1 MKINII
7 HHDRSHNMMTDAENL
22 SYIFKRLKEKPT
34 VSHVHINGTDIK
46 EATVNIFLENMNMLH
61 VGKAK
66 YNIFIPNQ
74 QYFHKNWLEMCDSF
88 DMIIC
93 KTQYCYDIFK
103 EYISEDKLVHIGWRS
118 PENFVLSMEKD
129 RSEWLLLYNEPFV
142 NDLQKVLDVW
152 TVDHP
157 NLNVVFSG
165 GINKNVKR
173 VNLPNIEYI
182 EHIKP
187 DDFSKLFSKCLVH
200 LCLDETDCF
209 NHNVNQ
215 CQLTKSVPI
224 VTSKGPV
231 SEVVCDDACFKVSS
245 TRKRYREGMGSL
257 YKYTKDDLKEVIDK
271 VMATSDTTLEIMGN
285 NGRLHSEKRQH
296 IFVDRM
302 TKFLSSVFE
311 KTKNIKFNRKETT
324 DEEVPSLSIV
334 TPVNNLKDIFKI
346 CVLNYTSTKYPKD
359 KLEWVIIDDSDEGE
373 DVESLL
379 PSKENRERFNIK
391 YIRRKDAAA
400 LSGPP
405 DTEGKKLNIGVE
417 NCSHDLVM
425 IMNQDD
431 FIYERGMLNIVKE
444 LLKSE
449 KKCVGVSHLG
459 CFDIN
464 KYISIVNTSSPLLT
478 YSNKLYTGGLCFK
491 KELWEENKFGEEDNA
506 LDVFL
511 KDNLTNFREIS
522 YIDNIV
528 GLIHTRNSHL
538 RANDIKEPNG
548 CHFKF
553 TEKLFK
559 YVCSLDEQEKKDKEN
574 REREMEEIRKLAEEE
589 EDEKKLEN
597 IENYKKEHLRLAK
610 EKEEEAI
617 RENSTEIKEI

>member
-7 HHDRSHNMMTDAENL
+7 HHDRSHNMMTDAETL

-74 QYFHKNWLEMCDSF
+74 QYFHKNWLEMCESF

-118 PENFVLSMEKD
+118 PDNMVLSTEKD
-129 RSEWLLLYNEPFV
+129 YSEWLLLYNEPFV
-142 NDLQKVLDVW
+142 NDLQKVLDIW

-157 NLNVVFSG
+157 NLNIVFSG
-165 GINKNVKR
+165 GVNKNVKR

-182 EHIKP
+182 ENIKP
-187 DDFSKLFSKCLVH
+187 EEFSKLFSKCMVH

-257 YKYTKDDLKEVIDK
+257 YKYSKDDLKEVIDK
-271 VMATSDTTLEIMGN
+271 VIGTSDTTLEIMGN

-302 TKFLSSVFE
+302 TKFLTSVFE
-311 KTKNIKFNRKETT
+311 KTKKIKFNRKETS
-324 DEEVPSLSIV
+324 DEEVPHLSIV
-334 TPVNNLKDIFKI
+334 TPVKNLKDIFKI
-346 CVLNYTSTKYPKD
+346 CVLNYTTTKYPKD
-359 KLEWVIIDDSDEGE
+359 KLEWIIVDDSDEGQ

-379 PSKENRERFNIK
+379 PSKENRDRFNIK
-391 YIRRKDAAA
+391 YIRLDEPT
-400 LSGPP
+400 S
-405 DTEGKKLNIGVE
+405 EGNKLNIGVE
-417 NCSHDLVM
+417 NSSHDFVM

-431 FIYERGMLNIVKE
+431 FIYERGSLNIVKE
-444 LLKSE
+444 LIKSE

-464 KYISIVNTSSPLLT
+464 KYISIVNTSSPVLT

-491 KELWEENKFGEEDNA
+491 KELWEESKFGEEDNA
-506 LDVFL
+506 LEVFL

-553 TEKLFK
+553 SEKLFK
-559 YVCSLDEQEKKDKEN
+559 YVCSLDDQAKKEREDREK
-574 REREMEEIRKLAEEE
+574 EMEEIRKLAEE
-589 EDEKKLEN
+589 
-597 IENYKKEHLRLAK
+597 KKEE
-610 EKEEEAI
+610 EKEETKT
-617 RENSTEIKEI
+617 ENSTEIKEI

>member
-7 HHDRSHNMMTDAENL
+7 HHDRSHNMMTDAETL

-74 QYFHKNWLEMCDSF
+74 QYFHKNWLEMCESF

-118 PENFVLSMEKD
+118 PDNMVLSTEKD
-129 RSEWLLLYNEPFV
+129 YSEWLLLYNEPFV
-142 NDLQKVLDVW
+142 NDLQKVLDIW

-157 NLNVVFSG
+157 NLNIVFSG
-165 GINKNVKR
+165 GVNKNVKR

-182 EHIKP
+182 ENIKP
-187 DDFSKLFSKCLVH
+187 EEFSKLFSKCMVH

-257 YKYTKDDLKEVIDK
+257 YKYSKDDLKEVIDK
-271 VMATSDTTLEIMGN
+271 VIGTSDTTLEIMGN

-302 TKFLSSVFE
+302 TKFLTSVFE
-311 KTKNIKFNRKETT
+311 KTKKIKFNRKETS
-324 DEEVPSLSIV
+324 DEEVPHLSIV
-334 TPVNNLKDIFKI
+334 TPVKNLKDIFKI
-346 CVLNYTSTKYPKD
+346 CVLNYTTTKYPKD
-359 KLEWVIIDDSDEGE
+359 KLEWIIVDDSDEGQ

-379 PSKENRERFNIK
+379 PSKENRDRFNIK
-391 YIRRKDAAA
+391 YIRLDEPT
-400 LSGPP
+400 S
-405 DTEGKKLNIGVE
+405 EGNKLNIGVE
-417 NCSHDLVM
+417 NSSHDFVM

-431 FIYERGMLNIVKE
+431 FIYERGSLNIVKE
-444 LLKSE
+444 LIKSE

-464 KYISIVNTSSPLLT
+464 KYISIVNTSSPVLT

-491 KELWEENKFGEEDNA
+491 KELWEESKFGEEDNA
-506 LDVFL
+506 LEVFL

-553 TEKLFK
+553 SEKLFK
-559 YVCSLDEQEKKDKEN
+559 YVCSLDDQAKKEREDREK
-574 REREMEEIRKLAEEE
+574 EMEEIRKLAEE
-589 EDEKKLEN
+589 
-597 IENYKKEHLRLAK
+597 KKEE
-610 EKEEEAI
+610 EKEEEKEETKT
-617 RENSTEIKEI
+617 ENSTEIKEI

>member
-74 QYFHKNWLEMCDSF
+74 QYFHKNWLEMCESF

-118 PENFVLSMEKD
+118 PDNFALSMEKD

-165 GINKNVKR
+165 GVNKNVKR

-182 EHIKP
+182 ENIKP

-215 CQLTKSVPI
+215 CQLTRSVPI

-271 VMATSDTTLEIMGN
+271 VIGTSDTTLEIMGN

-302 TKFLSSVFE
+302 TKFLTSVFE
-311 KTKNIKFNRKETT
+311 KTKKIKFNRKETS
-324 DEEVPSLSIV
+324 DEEVPHLSIV
-334 TPVNNLKDIFKI
+334 TPVKNLKDIFKI
-346 CVLNYTSTKYPKD
+346 CVLNYTTTKYPKD
-359 KLEWVIIDDSDEGE
+359 KLEWIIVDDSDEGQ

-379 PSKENRERFNIK
+379 PSKENRDRFNIK
-391 YIRRKDAAA
+391 YIRLDEPT
-400 LSGPP
+400 S
-405 DTEGKKLNIGVE
+405 EGNKLNIGVE
-417 NCSHDLVM
+417 NSSHDFVM

-431 FIYERGMLNIVKE
+431 FIYERGSLNIVKE
-444 LLKSE
+444 LIKSE

-464 KYISIVNTSSPLLT
+464 KYISIVNTSSPVLT

-491 KELWEENKFGEEDNA
+491 KELWEENKFGEEENA
-506 LDVFL
+506 LEVFL
-511 KDNLTNFREIS
+511 KGNLTNFREIS

-553 TEKLFK
+553 SEKLFK
-559 YVCSLDEQEKKDKEN
+559 YVCSLDDQAKKEREDREK
-574 REREMEEIRKLAEEE
+574 EMEEIRKLAEEE
-589 EDEKKLEN
+589 EEKKLEN
-597 IENYKKEHLRLAK
+597 V
-610 EKEEEAI
+610 EKEETKT
-617 RENSTEIKEI
+617 ENSTEIKEI

>member
-1 MKINII
+1 
-7 HHDRSHNMMTDAENL
+7 MTDAETL

-74 QYFHKNWLEMCDSF
+74 QYFHKNWLEMCESF

-118 PENFVLSMEKD
+118 PDNMVLSTEKD
-129 RSEWLLLYNEPFV
+129 YSEWLLLYNEPFV
-142 NDLQKVLDVW
+142 NDLQKVLDIW

-157 NLNVVFSG
+157 NLNIVFSG
-165 GINKNVKR
+165 GVNKNVKR

-182 EHIKP
+182 ENIKP
-187 DDFSKLFSKCLVH
+187 EEFSKLFSKCMVH

-257 YKYTKDDLKEVIDK
+257 YKYSKDDLKEVIDK
-271 VMATSDTTLEIMGN
+271 VIGTSDTTLEIMGN

-302 TKFLSSVFE
+302 TKFLTSVFE
-311 KTKNIKFNRKETT
+311 KTKKIKFNRKETS
-324 DEEVPSLSIV
+324 DEEVPHLSIV
-334 TPVNNLKDIFKI
+334 TPVKNLKDIFKI
-346 CVLNYTSTKYPKD
+346 CVLNYTTTKYPKD
-359 KLEWVIIDDSDEGE
+359 KLEWIIVDDSDEGQ

-379 PSKENRERFNIK
+379 PSKENRDRFNIK
-391 YIRRKDAAA
+391 YIRLDEPT
-400 LSGPP
+400 S
-405 DTEGKKLNIGVE
+405 EGNKLNIGVE
-417 NCSHDLVM
+417 NSSHDFVM

-431 FIYERGMLNIVKE
+431 FIYERGSLNIVKE
-444 LLKSE
+444 LIKSE

-464 KYISIVNTSSPLLT
+464 KYISIVNTSSPVLT

-491 KELWEENKFGEEDNA
+491 KELWEESKFGEEDNA
-506 LDVFL
+506 LEVFL

-553 TEKLFK
+553 SEKLFK
-559 YVCSLDEQEKKDKEN
+559 YVCSLDDQAKKEREDREK
-574 REREMEEIRKLAEEE
+574 EMEEIRKLAEE
-589 EDEKKLEN
+589 
-597 IENYKKEHLRLAK
+597 KKEE
-610 EKEEEAI
+610 EKEEEKEEI
-617 RENSTEIKEI
+617 KTENSTEIKEI

>member
-1 MKINII
+1 MKINVI

-74 QYFHKNWLEMCDSF
+74 QYFHKNWLEMCECF

-118 PENFVLSMEKD
+118 PENFTLSMEKD

-165 GINKNVKR
+165 GVNKNVKR

-182 EHIKP
+182 ENIKP
-187 DDFSKLFSKCLVH
+187 EDFSKLFSKCLVH

-215 CQLTKSVPI
+215 CQLTRSVPI

-285 NGRLHSEKRQH
+285 NGRLHSERRQH

-302 TKFLSSVFE
+302 TKFLTGVFE
-311 KTKNIKFNRKETT
+311 KTKKIKFNRKETT
-324 DEEVPSLSIV
+324 DDEVPGLSIV

-346 CVLNYTSTKYPKD
+346 CVLNYTSSKYPKD
-359 KLEWVIIDDSDEGE
+359 KLEWVIVDDSDEGE
-373 DVESLL
+373 EVESLL
-379 PSKENRERFNIK
+379 PSKENRDRFNIK
-391 YIRRKDAAA
+391 YIRLDEPT
-400 LSGPP
+400 S
-405 DTEGKKLNIGVE
+405 EGKKVNIGVE
-417 NCSHDLVM
+417 NCSNDLVM

-464 KYISIVNTSSPLLT
+464 KYISIVNTSSPVLT

-491 KELWEENKFGEEDNA
+491 KGLWEENKFGEEDNA
-506 LDVFL
+506 LEVFL

-553 TEKLFK
+553 SEKLFK
-559 YVCSLDEQEKKDKEN
+559 YVCSLDDQAKKEREDREK
-574 REREMEEIRKLAEEE
+574 EMEEIRKLAEEE
-589 EDEKKLEN
+589 
-597 IENYKKEHLRLAK
+597 KEEK
-610 EKEEEAI
+610 EKEEPKTKT
-617 RENSTEIKEI
+617 ENSTEIKEI

>member
-74 QYFHKNWLEMCDSF
+74 QYFHKNWLEMCESF

-118 PENFVLSMEKD
+118 PDNFALSMEKD

-165 GINKNVKR
+165 GVNKNVKR

-182 EHIKP
+182 ENIKP

-215 CQLTKSVPI
+215 CQLTRSVPI

-271 VMATSDTTLEIMGN
+271 VIGTSDTTLEIMGN

-302 TKFLSSVFE
+302 TKFLTSVFE
-311 KTKNIKFNRKETT
+311 KTKKIKFNRKETS
-324 DEEVPSLSIV
+324 DEEVPHLSIV
-334 TPVNNLKDIFKI
+334 TPVKNLKDIFKI
-346 CVLNYTSTKYPKD
+346 CVLNYTTTKYPKD
-359 KLEWVIIDDSDEGE
+359 KLEWIIVDDSDEGQ

-379 PSKENRERFNIK
+379 PSKENRDRFNIK
-391 YIRRKDAAA
+391 YIRLDE
-400 LSGPP
+400 P
-405 DTEGKKLNIGVE
+405 TYEGNKLNIGVE
-417 NCSHDLVM
+417 NSSHDFVM

-431 FIYERGMLNIVKE
+431 FIYERGSLNIVKE
-444 LLKSE
+444 LIKSE

-464 KYISIVNTSSPLLT
+464 KYISIVNTSSPVLT

-506 LDVFL
+506 LEVFF
-511 KDNLTNFREIS
+511 KGNLTNFREIS

-538 RANDIKEPNG
+538 RANDITEPNG

-553 TEKLFK
+553 SEKLFK
-559 YVCSLDEQEKKDKEN
+559 YVCSLDDQAKKEREDREK
-574 REREMEEIRKLAEEE
+574 EMEEIRKLAEEE
-589 EDEKKLEN
+589 EEKKLEN
-597 IENYKKEHLRLAK
+597 V
-610 EKEEEAI
+610 EKEETKT
-617 RENSTEIKEI
+617 ENSTEIKEI

>member
-7 HHDRSHNMMTDAENL
+7 HHDRSHNMMTDAETL

-74 QYFHKNWLEMCDSF
+74 QYFHKNWLEMCESF

-118 PENFVLSMEKD
+118 PDNMVLSTEKD
-129 RSEWLLLYNEPFV
+129 YSEWLLLYNEPFV

-157 NLNVVFSG
+157 NLNIVFSG
-165 GINKNVKR
+165 GVNKNVKR

-182 EHIKP
+182 ENIKP
-187 DDFSKLFSKCLVH
+187 EEFSKLFSKCMVH

-257 YKYTKDDLKEVIDK
+257 YKYSKDDLKEVIDK
-271 VMATSDTTLEIMGN
+271 VIGTSDTTLEIMGN

-302 TKFLSSVFE
+302 TKFLTSVFE
-311 KTKNIKFNRKETT
+311 KTKKIKFNRKETT
-324 DEEVPSLSIV
+324 DEEVPDLSIV
-334 TPVNNLKDIFKI
+334 TPVKNLKDIFKI
-346 CVLNYTSTKYPKD
+346 CVLNYTTTKYPKD
-359 KLEWVIIDDSDEGE
+359 KLEWIIVDDSDEGQ

-379 PSKENRERFNIK
+379 PSKENRDRFNIK
-391 YIRRKDAAA
+391 YIRLDEPT
-400 LSGPP
+400 S
-405 DTEGKKLNIGVE
+405 EGNKLNIGVE
-417 NCSHDLVM
+417 NSSHDFVM

-431 FIYERGMLNIVKE
+431 FIYERGSLNIVKE
-444 LLKSE
+444 LIKSE

-464 KYISIVNTSSPLLT
+464 KYISIVNTSSPVLT

-491 KELWEENKFGEEDNA
+491 KELWEESKFGEEDNA
-506 LDVFL
+506 LEVFL

-553 TEKLFK
+553 SEKLFK
-559 YVCSLDEQEKKDKEN
+559 YVCSLDDQAKKEREDREK
-574 REREMEEIRKLAEEE
+574 EMEEIRKLAEE
-589 EDEKKLEN
+589 
-597 IENYKKEHLRLAK
+597 KKEE
-610 EKEEEAI
+610 EKEEKKEEI
-617 RENSTEIKEI
+617 KTENSTEIKEI

>member
-7 HHDRSHNMMTDAENL
+7 HHDRSHNMMTDAETL

-74 QYFHKNWLEMCDSF
+74 QYFHKNWLEMCESF

-118 PENFVLSMEKD
+118 PDNMVLSTEKD
-129 RSEWLLLYNEPFV
+129 YSEWLLLYNEPFV
-142 NDLQKVLDVW
+142 NDLQKVLDIW

-157 NLNVVFSG
+157 NLNIVFSG
-165 GINKNVKR
+165 GVNKNVKR

-182 EHIKP
+182 ENIKP
-187 DDFSKLFSKCLVH
+187 EEFSKLFSKCMVH

-257 YKYTKDDLKEVIDK
+257 YKYSKDDLKEVIDK
-271 VMATSDTTLEIMGN
+271 VIGTSDTTLEIMGN

-302 TKFLSSVFE
+302 TKFLTSVFE
-311 KTKNIKFNRKETT
+311 KTKKIKFNRKETT
-324 DEEVPSLSIV
+324 DEEVPDLSIV
-334 TPVNNLKDIFKI
+334 TPVKNLKDIFKI
-346 CVLNYTSTKYPKD
+346 CVLNYTTTKYPKD
-359 KLEWVIIDDSDEGE
+359 KLEWIIVDDSDEGQ

-379 PSKENRERFNIK
+379 PSKENRDRFNIK
-391 YIRRKDAAA
+391 YIRLDEPT
-400 LSGPP
+400 S
-405 DTEGKKLNIGVE
+405 EGNKLNIGVE
-417 NCSHDLVM
+417 NSSHDFVM

-431 FIYERGMLNIVKE
+431 FIYERGSLNIVKE
-444 LLKSE
+444 LIKSE

-464 KYISIVNTSSPLLT
+464 NYISIVNTSSPVLT

-491 KELWEENKFGEEDNA
+491 KELWEESKFGEEDNA
-506 LDVFL
+506 LEVFL

-553 TEKLFK
+553 SEKLFK
-559 YVCSLDEQEKKDKEN
+559 YVCSLDDQAKKEREDREK
-574 REREMEEIRKLAEEE
+574 EMEEIRKLAEE
-589 EDEKKLEN
+589 
-597 IENYKKEHLRLAK
+597 KKEE
-610 EKEEEAI
+610 EKEEI
-617 RENSTEIKEI
+617 KTENSTEIKEI

>member
-1 MKINII
+1 
-7 HHDRSHNMMTDAENL
+7 MTDAETM

-74 QYFHKNWLEMCDSF
+74 QYFHKNWLEMCESF

-118 PENFVLSMEKD
+118 PDNMVLSTEKD
-129 RSEWLLLYNEPFV
+129 CSEWLLLYNEPFV
-142 NDLQKVLDVW
+142 NDLQKVLDIW

-157 NLNVVFSG
+157 NLNIVFSG
-165 GINKNVKR
+165 GVNKNVKR

-182 EHIKP
+182 ENIKP
-187 DDFSKLFSKCLVH
+187 EEFSKLFSKCMVH

-224 VTSKGPV
+224 VASKGPV

-257 YKYTKDDLKEVIDK
+257 YKYSKDDLKEVIDK
-271 VMATSDTTLEIMGN
+271 VIGTSDTTLEIMGN

-302 TKFLSSVFE
+302 TKFLTSVFE
-311 KTKNIKFNRKETT
+311 KTKKIKFNLKETS
-324 DEEVPSLSIV
+324 DEEVPHLSIV
-334 TPVNNLKDIFKI
+334 TPVKNLKDIFKI
-346 CVLNYTSTKYPKD
+346 CVLNYTTTKYPKD
-359 KLEWVIIDDSDEGE
+359 KLEWIIVDDSDEGQ

-379 PSKENRERFNIK
+379 PSKENRDRFNIK
-391 YIRRKDAAA
+391 YIRLDEPT
-400 LSGPP
+400 S
-405 DTEGKKLNIGVE
+405 EGNKLNIGVE
-417 NCSHDLVM
+417 NSSHDFVM

-431 FIYERGMLNIVKE
+431 FIYERGSLNIVKE
-444 LLKSE
+444 LIKSE

-464 KYISIVNTSSPLLT
+464 KYISIVNTSSPVLT

-491 KELWEENKFGEEDNA
+491 KELWEESKFGEEDNA
-506 LDVFL
+506 LEVFL

-553 TEKLFK
+553 SEKLFK
-559 YVCSLDEQEKKDKEN
+559 YVCSLDDQAKKEREDREK
-574 REREMEEIRKLAEEE
+574 EMEEIRKLAEE
-589 EDEKKLEN
+589 
-597 IENYKKEHLRLAK
+597 KKEE
-610 EKEEEAI
+610 EKEEEKEETKT
-617 RENSTEIKEI
+617 ENSTEIKEI

>member
-7 HHDRSHNMMTDAENL
+7 HHDRSHNMMTDAETL

-74 QYFHKNWLEMCDSF
+74 QYFHKNWLEMCESF

-118 PENFVLSMEKD
+118 PDNMVLSTEKD
-129 RSEWLLLYNEPFV
+129 YSEWLLLYNEPFV

-157 NLNVVFSG
+157 NLNIVFSG
-165 GINKNVKR
+165 GVNKNVKR

-182 EHIKP
+182 ENIKP
-187 DDFSKLFSKCLVH
+187 EEFSKLFSKCMVH

-231 SEVVCDDACFKVSS
+231 SEVVCDDSCFKVSS

-257 YKYTKDDLKEVIDK
+257 YKYSKDDLKEVIDK
-271 VMATSDTTLEIMGN
+271 VIGTSDTTLEIMGN

-302 TKFLSSVFE
+302 TKFLTSVFE
-311 KTKNIKFNRKETT
+311 KTKKIKFNRKETT
-324 DEEVPSLSIV
+324 DEEVPDLSIV
-334 TPVNNLKDIFKI
+334 TPVKNLKDIFKI
-346 CVLNYTSTKYPKD
+346 CVLNYTTTKYPKD
-359 KLEWVIIDDSDEGE
+359 KLEWIIVDDSDEGQ

-379 PSKENRERFNIK
+379 PSKENRDRFNIK
-391 YIRRKDAAA
+391 YIRLDEPT
-400 LSGPP
+400 S
-405 DTEGKKLNIGVE
+405 EGNKLNIGVE
-417 NCSHDLVM
+417 NSSHDFVM

-431 FIYERGMLNIVKE
+431 FIYERGSLNIVKE
-444 LLKSE
+444 LIKSE

-464 KYISIVNTSSPLLT
+464 KYISIVNTSSPVLT

-491 KELWEENKFGEEDNA
+491 KELWEESKFGEEDNA
-506 LDVFL
+506 LEVFL

-553 TEKLFK
+553 SEKLFK
-559 YVCSLDEQEKKDKEN
+559 YVCSLDDQAKKEREDREK
-574 REREMEEIRKLAEEE
+574 EMEEIRKLAEE
-589 EDEKKLEN
+589 
-597 IENYKKEHLRLAK
+597 KKEE
-610 EKEEEAI
+610 EKEEKKEEEKEETKT
-617 RENSTEIKEI
+617 ENSTEIKEI

>member
-7 HHDRSHNMMTDAENL
+7 HHDRSHNMMTDAETL

-74 QYFHKNWLEMCDSF
+74 QYFHKNWLEMCESF

-118 PENFVLSMEKD
+118 PDNMVLSTEKD
-129 RSEWLLLYNEPFV
+129 YSEWLLLYNEPFV

-157 NLNVVFSG
+157 NLNIVFSG
-165 GINKNVKR
+165 GVNKNVKR

-182 EHIKP
+182 ENIKP
-187 DDFSKLFSKCLVH
+187 EEFSKLFSKCMVH

-257 YKYTKDDLKEVIDK
+257 YKYSKDDLKEVIDK
-271 VMATSDTTLEIMGN
+271 VIVTSDTTLEIMGN
-285 NGRLHSEKRQH
+285 NGRLPSEKRQH

-302 TKFLSSVFE
+302 TKFLTSVFE
-311 KTKNIKFNRKETT
+311 KTKKIKFNRKETT
-324 DEEVPSLSIV
+324 DEEVPDLSIV
-334 TPVNNLKDIFKI
+334 TPVKNLKDIFKI
-346 CVLNYTSTKYPKD
+346 CVLNYTTTKYPKD
-359 KLEWVIIDDSDEGE
+359 KLEWIIVDDSDEGQ

-379 PSKENRERFNIK
+379 PSKDNRERFNIK
-391 YIRRKDAAA
+391 YIRLDEPT
-400 LSGPP
+400 S
-405 DTEGKKLNIGVE
+405 EGNKLNIGVE
-417 NCSHDLVM
+417 NSSHDFVM

-431 FIYERGMLNIVKE
+431 FIYERGSLNIVKE
-444 LLKSE
+444 LIKSE

-464 KYISIVNTSSPLLT
+464 KYISIVNTSSPVLT

-491 KELWEENKFGEEDNA
+491 KELWEESKFGEEDNA
-506 LDVFL
+506 LEVFL

-553 TEKLFK
+553 SEKLFK
-559 YVCSLDEQEKKDKEN
+559 YVCSLDDQAKKEREDREK
-574 REREMEEIRKLAEEE
+574 EMEEIRKLAEEE
-589 EDEKKLEN
+589 
-597 IENYKKEHLRLAK
+597 KE
-610 EKEEEAI
+610 EKEEPKTKT
-617 RENSTEIKEI
+617 ENSTEIKEI

>member
-7 HHDRSHNMMTDAENL
+7 HHDRSHNMMTDAETL

-74 QYFHKNWLEMCDSF
+74 QYFHKNWLEMCESF

-118 PENFVLSMEKD
+118 PDNMVLSTEKD
-129 RSEWLLLYNEPFV
+129 CSEWLLLYNEPFV

-157 NLNVVFSG
+157 NLNIVFSG
-165 GINKNVKR
+165 GVNKNVKR

-182 EHIKP
+182 ENIKP
-187 DDFSKLFSKCLVH
+187 EEFSKLFSKCMVH

-257 YKYTKDDLKEVIDK
+257 YKYSKDDLKEVIDK
-271 VMATSDTTLEIMGN
+271 VIGTSDTTLEIMGN
-285 NGRLHSEKRQH
+285 NGRLHSERRQH

-302 TKFLSSVFE
+302 TKFLTSVFE
-311 KTKNIKFNRKETT
+311 KTKKIKFNRKETT
-324 DEEVPSLSIV
+324 DEEVPDLSIV
-334 TPVNNLKDIFKI
+334 TPVKNLKDIFKI
-346 CVLNYTSTKYPKD
+346 CVLNYTTTKYPKD
-359 KLEWVIIDDSDEGE
+359 KLEWIIVDDSDEGQ
-373 DVESLL
+373 DIESLL
-379 PSKENRERFNIK
+379 PSKDNRERFNIK
-391 YIRRKDAAA
+391 YIRLDEPT
-400 LSGPP
+400 S
-405 DTEGKKLNIGVE
+405 EGNKLNIGVE
-417 NCSHDLVM
+417 NSIHDFVM

-431 FIYERGMLNIVKE
+431 FIYERGSLNIVKE
-444 LLKSE
+444 LIKSE

-464 KYISIVNTSSPLLT
+464 KYISIVNTSSPVLT

-491 KELWEENKFGEEDNA
+491 RELWEESKFGEEDNA
-506 LDVFL
+506 LEVFL

-553 TEKLFK
+553 SEKLFK
-559 YVCSLDEQEKKDKEN
+559 YVCSLDDQAKKEREDREK
-574 REREMEEIRKLAEEE
+574 EMEEIRKLAEEE
-589 EDEKKLEN
+589 
-597 IENYKKEHLRLAK
+597 KE
-610 EKEEEAI
+610 EKEETKT
-617 RENSTEIKEI
+617 ENSTEIKEI